1 MIKGFGGVFWRSQN
15 PEALK
20 QWYNKVLGLEIGEW
34 NGAIIK
40 TEGNSETIFSLFDN
54 EDEYFPKDQQ
64 VMVNFQVYDMEEV
77 LTHLDRIGVP
87 LAKEKQNGDFG
98 QFVWIKD
105 PDGRLIELWEK

>member
-20 QWYNKVLGLEIGEW
+20 NWYNEVLGLDIGEW
-34 NGAIIK
+34 NGTMIK
-40 TEGNSETIFSLFDN
+40 TEGNSETVFSLFN
-54 EDEYFPKDQQ
+54 EDDEYFPKDQQ
-64 VMVNFQVYDMEEV
+64 VMVNFQVHDMEEV
-77 LTHLDRIGVP
+77 LAHLERIGVQ
-87 LAKEKQNGDFG
+87 LAKEKQSSDFG

>member
-20 QWYNKVLGLEIGEW
+20 KWYNEVLGLSIGEW
-34 NGAIIK
+34 NGTMIK
-40 TEGNSETIFSLFDN
+40 NEGNSETVFSLFNVD
-54 EDEYFPKDQQ
+54 DEYFPKDQQ
-64 VMVNFQVYDMEEV
+64 VMVNFQVHDMEEV
-77 LTHLDRIGVP
+77 LAHLERIGVP
-87 LAKEKQNGDFG
+87 LAKDKQSGDFG

>member
-1 MIKGFGGVFWRSQN
+1 MIKGFGGIFWRSQN

-20 QWYNKVLGLEIGEW
+20 QWYTKVLGLDIGEW

-40 TEGNSETIFSLFDN
+40 TEGNSETIFSLYDK

-64 VMVNFQVYDMEEV
+64 VMVNFQVHDMEEV

-87 LAKEKQNGDFG
+87 LAQEKQSGDFG